1 VIATNGS
8 NGLVDIN
15 GPAINNGAMEIDS
28 ATPSNAGGA
37 PQTQGQTTSQDPKS
51 TTALPQD
58 WQKFLNPITEEAFL
72 PWPAEQDIRRG
83 ALASIQ
89 ILVNSGVDP
98 WTFDP
103 ERSGELEAER
113 KRIEEEDEKAK
124 GEEQAR
130 VEEERRREMERR
142 MSASAAAGGERRE
155 EKPKVFQLETLD
167 DDDDSE

>member
-1 VIATNGS
+1 
-8 NGLVDIN
+8 
-15 GPAINNGAMEIDS
+15 MEIDS

-37 PQTQGQTTSQDPKS
+37 IQTQGQTSEESNS

-58 WQKFLNPITEEAFL
+58 WQKFLNPITEESFL

-113 KRIEEEDEKAK
+113 KRIEEQEEKLK
-124 GEEQAR
+124 VEEQAR
-130 VEEERRREMERR
+130 MEEERRRERERR
-142 MSASAAAGGERRE
+142 MSTSGAAGGERSE
-155 EKPKVFQLETLD
+155 EKPKVFQLETFD